1 MKIKDIPEYH
11 DRGEVL
17 MLEAKTP
24 VVDAVQ
30 KMKSLNYGATLVS
43 ENGTLSGIFTERDL
57 LMKVAGEGRDIND
70 LALKDVMTRNLKTA
84 NEDDE
89 VTKTMRRMSQGR
101 FRHMPIVDEKNNV
114 TGFISQGDFVA
125 ITWHEIFQRLK
136 TKTQSDFIN
145 YTQLWMMVAVIL
157 VWLTLIPLLMAA
169 S

>member
-1 MKIKDIPEYH
+1 
-11 DRGEVL
+11 
-17 MLEAKTP
+17 
-24 VVDAVQ
+24 
-30 KMKSLNYGATLVS
+30 
-43 ENGTLSGIFTERDL
+43 
-57 LMKVAGEGRDIND
+57 
-70 LALKDVMTRNLKTA
+70 
-84 NEDDE
+84 
-89 VTKTMRRMSQGR
+89 
-101 FRHMPIVDEKNNV
+101 MPIDDEKNNV